1 MDYCML
7 FTEVALL
14 DELLERYASVLGDD
28 LTAYRNHTYRVMNF
42 CSALSANNTPEQLQ
56 KMAIAAAFHDM
67 GIWTDRTFD
76 YLEPSE
82 KLAKAYLAQSGNE
95 DLTPEVVAMISA
107 HHKITAYQAGPDSL
121 VESFRKADWID
132 VSKGLITFGLPRT
145 LVREVLCAFPNAGF
159 HKRLVQLS
167 FKRLLTHPFSPLP
180 MMRL

>member
-1 MDYCML
+1 ML

-107 HHKITAYQAGPDSL
+107 HHKITAYKAAPDSL

-132 VSKGLITFGLPRT
+132 VSKGLLTFGLPRT